1 MNVNPISDFF
11 KHTKV
16 IMNADDE
23 PFMIQLTILD
33 ELALQ
38 TMLQNIMS
46 KSHCKNLDAIIKD
59 LAALYMRLLIKTQT
73 YQNFVMFVHDE
84 KLLTQS
90 VLYQVKN
97 KLVSFRYLQVLHNFL
112 AKKPNASF
120 ANLEIER

>member
-46 KSHCKNLDAIIKD
+46 KSHCKNF
-59 LAALYMRLLIKTQT
+59 RRN
-73 YQNFVMFVHDE
+73 YQRFSSTVYAVADQNTNLP
-84 KLLTQS
+84 KLCYVCS
-90 VLYQVKN
+90 PMK
-97 KLVSFRYLQVLHNFL
+97 NFL
-112 AKKPNASF
+112 HSQCYIK
-120 ANLEIER
+120 